1 MSTTRSNFGIA
12 VIEDLLFVVGGFNGF
27 TTSNNVEYYN
37 VMTDEW
43 SEACGMEIYRSGVSC
58 CVLRGLPNMA
68 EYILSRDAR
77 PDSEV
82 ELLEEEST

>member
-27 TTSNNVEYYN
+27 TTSNKVEYYN
-37 VMTDEW
+37 MMTDEW
-43 SEACGMEIYRSGVSC
+43 SEACDMEIYRSGISC
-58 CVLRGLPNMA
+58 CVVHGLPNMA
-68 EYILSRDAR
+68 EYTLSRDTR
-77 PDSEV
+77 PISEV